1 MKKKKWLIPIMTSAI
16 ACIIIGIITLIILY
30 FSPKT
35 FLYEVEPRDVKSISV
50 FNGSTGKSFTIENED
65 DIKYIVENIQGI
77 EMKRGNISS
86 NYNGFS
92 YVMTFNGTDGKIID
106 SFIINSEDTIRD
118 DPFFYRCNGGLCFD
132 YLKSLE
138 K

>member
-1 MKKKKWLIPIMTSAI
+1 
-16 ACIIIGIITLIILY
+16 
-30 FSPKT
+30 
-35 FLYEVEPRDVKSISV
+35 
-50 FNGSTGKSFTIENED
+50 
-65 DIKYIVENIQGI
+65 
-77 EMKRGNISS
+77 MKRGNISS